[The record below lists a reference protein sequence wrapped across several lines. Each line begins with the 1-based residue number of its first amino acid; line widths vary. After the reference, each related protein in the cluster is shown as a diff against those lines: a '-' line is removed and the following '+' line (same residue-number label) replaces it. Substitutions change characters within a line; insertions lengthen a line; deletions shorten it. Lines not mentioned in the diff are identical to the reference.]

1 MENEAMGIVEIA
13 WEEMS
18 KERALRNPKMK
29 PRSRCQKKRPRSD
42 QKAGR
47 KTVAVGSH

>member
-1 MENEAMGIVEIA
+1 MVSEAMGIVEIA
-13 WEEMS
+13 WEEIS
-18 KERALRNPKMK
+18 EERALRTPKVE

-47 KTVAVGSH
+47 ETVAVGSH